1 MLSWLRDVP
10 RKLRRRKKERFIKA
24 LERQLDEMYDADA
37 PPAMIEAKRAAI
49 LRARSELSTLLMACM
64 LLGCQHVSAQ
74 DALEVAV
81 IGAQETRLA
90 CQAELAH
97 LDGDTSTGAVQ
108 ARRDCLKMPA
118 LESTRDAT
126 EAMAYEIE
134 AARKWTVTGAK

>member
-37 PPAMIEAKRAAI
+37 APAIIEAKRAAI

-64 LLGCQHVSAQ
+64 LLGCQHVSTR

-81 IGAQETRLA
+81 IGAQEARLA
-90 CQAELAH
+90 CPPRRRHVHGRRAGPQGLPQDARPGEH
-97 LDGDTSTGAVQ
+97 
-108 ARRDCLKMPA
+108 ARRGRGDGL
-118 LESTRDAT
+118 RN
-126 EAMAYEIE
+126 
-134 AARKWTVTGAK
+134 RGGAKMDSDRR